1 MSVAHEE
8 RGHYLTLMD
17 MHNYLTLPEDWFY
30 VTQMSNV
37 DGA

>member
-1 MSVAHEE
+1 
-8 RGHYLTLMD
+8 MD

-30 VTQMSNV
+30 VTQMGHA

>member
-1 MSVAHEE
+1 
-8 RGHYLTLMD
+8 MD
-17 MHNYLTLPEDWFY
+17 MHNYLTMPEDWFY

>member
-1 MSVAHEE
+1 
-8 RGHYLTLMD
+8 MD

-30 VTQMSNV
+30 VHQMSNV

>member
-1 MSVAHEE
+1 
-8 RGHYLTLMD
+8 MD